1 MSRKKDLI
9 VKILVIITMLIV
21 GFMLGTLV
29 FYGIGNLIIKVF
41 DINFKWT
48 ILHSICAEIV
58 YLLLKEIFSNKEQ
71 RRG

>member
-9 VKILVIITMLIV
+9 VKILVIVTVAIGVFI
-21 GFMLGTLV
+21 LGTLI

-48 ILHSICAEIV
+48 MLHSVCAEIA
-58 YLLLKEIFSNKEQ
+58 YLLLKEIFSNKK
-71 RRG
+71 

>member
-9 VKILVIITMLIV
+9 VKILVIVTVAIGAFI
-21 GFMLGTLV
+21 LGTLI

-48 ILHSICAEIV
+48 MLHSVCAEIA
-58 YLLLKEIFSNKEQ
+58 YLLLKEIFSNKK
-71 RRG
+71 